1 MDGSSDR
8 GATEERDP
16 ASPARA
22 IKAVDDLVDRVL
34 PCASDLPL
42 ESLRTVAV
50 DGRVA
55 LQCPDPGAA
64 KHLLIHGDRRVGHAP
79 VQRESRG
86 ARVRSSSGLPSG
98 RTTEIRSRPTC
109 P

>member
-8 GATEERDP
+8 GATEERDS

-34 PCASDLPL
+34 PCAPDLPL

-55 LQCPDPGAA
+55 L
-64 KHLLIHGDRRVGHAP
+64 
-79 VQRESRG
+79 
-86 ARVRSSSGLPSG
+86 
-98 RTTEIRSRPTC
+98 
-109 P
+109 